1 MVNKNNKEERTQRWD
16 KPPSPKSKSSL
27 NLCIRVPSQ
36 SQVKQANAV
45 KSQVKSQVIQTSP
58 SQVSSQV
65 IAGSSLKQV
74 IANVLRPLRKG
85 AYDETWL
92 KM

>member
-1 MVNKNNKEERTQRWD
+1 MGQVTVFQ
-16 KPPSPKSKSSL
+16 SKSSL
-27 NLCIRVPSQ
+27 KSVQ
-36 SQVKQANAV
+36 SSPKSNPKLRQANAV
-45 KSQVKSQVIQTSP
+45 KSQVKSQAIQTSP